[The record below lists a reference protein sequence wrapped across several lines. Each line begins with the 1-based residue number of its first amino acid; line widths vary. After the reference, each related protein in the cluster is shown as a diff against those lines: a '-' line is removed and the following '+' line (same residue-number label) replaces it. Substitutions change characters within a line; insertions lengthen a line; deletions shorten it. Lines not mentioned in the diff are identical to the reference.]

1 MFLVDDDVTVGKF
14 YATFLIQDYFRRFK
28 KKKEVKAAAEAPTDK
43 TTIFQVGNIT
53 QIPRYTDHSHLQA
66 GLRTLHEAGPE
77 LQRTISTDL
86 EAMWAAE
93 QMMEQEDI
101 PTRRNASLFGQLSSE
116 FKKHTSPLPRQK
128 KLTSD
133 LTDLPIE

>member
-1 MFLVDDDVTVGKF
+1 MKSVWLRILCCLFENNFVV
-14 YATFLIQDYFRRFK
+14 
-28 KKKEVKAAAEAPTDK
+28 
-43 TTIFQVGNIT
+43 QV
-53 QIPRYTDHSHLQA
+53 SLQA

-93 QMMEQEDI
+93 QMMEQEDRDVN
-101 PTRRNASLFGQLSSE
+101 TRRRDATLFGQISTE

-133 LTDLPIE
+133 MSELPIE

>member
-1 MFLVDDDVTVGKF
+1 M
-14 YATFLIQDYFRRFK
+14 
-28 KKKEVKAAAEAPTDK
+28 PS
-43 TTIFQVGNIT
+43 
-53 QIPRYTDHSHLQA
+53 PQA

-93 QMMEQEDI
+93 QMMEQEDREVT
-101 PTRRNASLFGQLSSE
+101 TRRNASLFGQISTE

-133 LTDLPIE
+133 MSDLPIE